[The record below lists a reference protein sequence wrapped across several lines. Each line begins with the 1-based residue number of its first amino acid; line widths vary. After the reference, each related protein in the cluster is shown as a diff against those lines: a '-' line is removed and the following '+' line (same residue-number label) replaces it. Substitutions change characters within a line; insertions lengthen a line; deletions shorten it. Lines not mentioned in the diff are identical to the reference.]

1 MESYS
6 FKNVDFTYPEGEKK
20 ALRNIS
26 FTVQQGEFVILC
38 GPSGCG
44 KSTLLQI
51 LAGNLHADH
60 GSFRYGYN
68 VRMGYYDQYQHL
80 SEASTVLEELWS
92 ESDLNHTQIRSL
104 LATFLFKG
112 DDVFKEIRVLSGGER
127 ALTAIAIL
135 FAMLRLKPTPFCFL
149 DEIEAALD
157 EANVSRFSEYIKKYT
172 GGTQFILITHRRGTM
187 ESANRL
193 YGVTMPERGI
203 SKILSLNVADIAK
216 KKEGDWDGI
225 FG

>member
-1 MESYS
+1 MFCELFGGGYAELQLTNPEDVLNCGIEIKAAPPGKII
-6 FKNVDFTYPEGEKK
+6 KN
-20 ALRNIS
+20 LM
-26 FTVQQGEFVILC
+26 Q
-38 GPSGCG
+38 
-44 KSTLLQI
+44 
-51 LAGNLHADH
+51 
-60 GSFRYGYN
+60 
-68 VRMGYYDQYQHL
+68 
-80 SEASTVLEELWS
+80 
-92 ESDLNHTQIRSL
+92 
-104 LATFLFKG
+104 
-112 DDVFKEIRVLSGGER
+112 LSGGEQ
-127 ALTAIAIL
+127 AFIAIAL
-135 FAMLRLKPTPFCFL
+135 FFAVLQVNPSPFCIL

-193 YGVTMPERGI
+193 YGVTMPEHGI